1 MHLIVARKIK
11 PWFNRLMPI
20 TAKQTKNSNWGFE
33 VVQERLLRAS
43 GNKAPIYANVR
54 TDTDEVLGYSTDRY
68 GIVQNDDLLG
78 RAESA
83 FASRGIREWEGD
95 PNDKNEQD
103 RMDQAVANG
112 DKFWTRNVYATDNGA
127 KMRAVYDLQGPQFET
142 KVPQVGDIMGYR
154 LTVQNSFDRTLRVSF
169 ALGLMR
175 LVCTNGMQT
184 MQKDVDMVSKHSQKL
199 DLDSLITDDAL
210 DKALGFLAK
219 SGDVYGRLAATPLD
233 EEQGL
238 NVLANLT
245 KKKVMSEKVRER
257 VAQLWNNRGDL
268 LRSDNHDPNLY
279 NLYNAVTQ
287 HLTDEVEETRF
298 EYANRMSNQVLKAF
312 ERGAGSQAQFAK
324 LTKAIPVADQITVTE

>member
-1 MHLIVARKIK
+1 
-11 PWFNRLMPI
+11 MPI
-20 TAKQTKNSNWGFE
+20 TAKQTKNANWDFD

-43 GNKAPIYANVR
+43 GGKAPIYANVR

-83 FASRGIREWEGD
+83 FNSRGINYE
-95 PNDKNEQD
+95 
-103 RMDQAVANG
+103 
-112 DKFWTRNVYATDNGA
+112 RNVYATDNGA
-127 KMRAVYDLQGPQFET
+127 KMRAVYDLTGDQFRT

-199 DLDSLITDDAL
+199 DLDSLITDAAL
-210 DKALGFLAK
+210 DKALGFLSK
-219 SGDVYGRLAATPLD
+219 SGDVFGRLASTPLD
-233 EEQGL
+233 DELGL

-257 VAQLWNNRGDL
+257 VAGIWSNRSDL
-268 LRSDNHDPNLY
+268 LRSDNHDANLY

-298 EYANRMSNQVLKAF
+298 EYANRMSSQVLKAF
-312 ERGAGSQAQFAK
+312 ERSAGSQAQFAK
-324 LTKAIPVADQITVTE
+324 LTKAIPVVDSEVVVTE

>member
-1 MHLIVARKIK
+1 
-11 PWFNRLMPI
+11 MPI
-20 TAKQTKNSNWGFE
+20 TAKQTKNANWDFD

-43 GNKAPIYANVR
+43 GGKAPIYANVR

-83 FASRGIREWEGD
+83 FNSRGINYE
-95 PNDKNEQD
+95 
-103 RMDQAVANG
+103 
-112 DKFWTRNVYATDNGA
+112 RNVYATDNGA
-127 KMRAVYDLQGPQFET
+127 KMRAVYDLTGDQFQT

-199 DLDSLITDDAL
+199 DLDSLITDAAL

-219 SGDVYGRLAATPLD
+219 SGDVFGRLASTPLD
-233 EEQGL
+233 DELGL

-257 VAQLWNNRGDL
+257 VAGIWSNRSDL
-268 LRSDNHDPNLY
+268 LRSDNHDANLY
-279 NLYNAVTQ
+279 NLYHAVTQ

-312 ERGAGSQAQFAK
+312 ERSAGSQAQFAK
-324 LTKAIPVADQITVTE
+324 LTKAIPVVDSEVVVTE

>member
-1 MHLIVARKIK
+1 
-11 PWFNRLMPI
+11 MPI
-20 TAKQTKNSNWGFE
+20 TAKQTKNANWDFD

-43 GNKAPIYANVR
+43 GGKATIYANVR

-68 GIVQNDDLLG
+68 GIVQNDDLLS

-83 FASRGIREWEGD
+83 FNSRGINYE
-95 PNDKNEQD
+95 
-103 RMDQAVANG
+103 
-112 DKFWTRNVYATDNGA
+112 RNVYATDNGA
-127 KMRAVYDLQGPQFET
+127 KMRAVYDLTGDQFQT

-199 DLDSLITDDAL
+199 DLDSLITDAAL
-210 DKALGFLAK
+210 DKALGFLSK
-219 SGDVYGRLAATPLD
+219 SGDVFGRLASTPLD
-233 EEQGL
+233 DELGL

-257 VAQLWNNRGDL
+257 VAGIWSNRSDL
-268 LRSDNHDPNLY
+268 LRSDNHDANLY

-312 ERGAGSQAQFAK
+312 ERSAGSQAQFAK
-324 LTKAIPVADQITVTE
+324 LTKAIPVVDSEVVVTE

>member
-1 MHLIVARKIK
+1 MQLNVARKIK

-43 GNKAPIYANVR
+43 GNNAPIYANVR

-83 FASRGIREWEGD
+83 FNSSGINYE
-95 PNDKNEQD
+95 
-103 RMDQAVANG
+103 
-112 DKFWTRNVYATDNGA
+112 RNVYATDNGA
-127 KMRAVYDLQGPQFET
+127 KMRAVYDLTGDQFQT

-199 DLDSLITDDAL
+199 DLDSLITDAAL
-210 DKALGFLAK
+210 DKALWFLSK
-219 SGDVYGRLAATPLD
+219 SGDVFGRLASTPLD
-233 EEQGL
+233 DELGL

-257 VAQLWNNRGDL
+257 VAGIWSNRSDL
-268 LRSDNHDPNLY
+268 LRSDNHDANLY

-312 ERGAGSQAQFAK
+312 ERSAGSQAQFAK
-324 LTKAIPVADQITVTE
+324 LTKAIPVVDSEVVVTE

>member
-1 MHLIVARKIK
+1 
-11 PWFNRLMPI
+11 MPI
-20 TAKQTKNSNWGFE
+20 TAKQTKNSNWDFNVASE
-33 VVQERLLRAS
+33 QLLRQDGS
-43 GNKAPIYANVR
+43 KTPIFANVR
-54 TDTDEVLGYSTDRY
+54 TDTNEILGTSTERY
-68 GIVQNDDLLG
+68 GVVQNEDLLG

-83 FASRGIREWEGD
+83 FNSRGINYE
-95 PNDKNEQD
+95 
-103 RMDQAVANG
+103 
-112 DKFWTRNVYATDNGA
+112 RNVYATDNGA
-127 KMRAVYDLQGPQFET
+127 KMRAVYDLTGDQFQT

-199 DLDSLITDDAL
+199 DLDSLITDAAL
-210 DKALGFLAK
+210 DKALGFLSK
-219 SGDVYGRLAATPLD
+219 SGDVFGRLASTPLD
-233 EEQGL
+233 DELGL

-257 VAQLWNNRGDL
+257 VAGIWSNRSDL
-268 LRSDNHDPNLY
+268 LRSDNHDANLY

-298 EYANRMSNQVLKAF
+298 EYANRMSSQVLKAF
-312 ERGAGSQAQFAK
+312 ERSAGSQAQFAK
-324 LTKAIPVADQITVTE
+324 LTKAIPVVDSEVVVTE

>member
-1 MHLIVARKIK
+1 MQLNVARKIK

-43 GNKAPIYANVR
+43 GNNAPIYANVR

-83 FASRGIREWEGD
+83 FASRGITYD
-95 PNDKNEQD
+95 
-103 RMDQAVANG
+103 
-112 DKFWTRNVYATDNGA
+112 RNVYATDNGA

-257 VAQLWNNRGDL
+257 VAIIWNNRRDL
-268 LRSDNHDPNLY
+268 LDSNNHDANLY

-287 HLTDEVEETRF
+287 HLTREVEETRF

-312 ERGAGSQAQFAK
+312 ERGAGSQAQLAK

>member
-43 GNKAPIYANVR
+43 GNNAPIYANVR

-83 FASRGIREWEGD
+83 FASRGISYD
-95 PNDKNEQD
+95 
-103 RMDQAVANG
+103 
-112 DKFWTRNVYATDNGA
+112 RNVYATDNGA

-184 MQKDVDMVSKHSQKL
+184 MQKDVDMVSKHS
-199 DLDSLITDDAL
+199 
-210 DKALGFLAK
+210 
-219 SGDVYGRLAATPLD
+219 
-233 EEQGL
+233 
-238 NVLANLT
+238 
-245 KKKVMSEKVRER
+245 
-257 VAQLWNNRGDL
+257 
-268 LRSDNHDPNLY
+268 
-279 NLYNAVTQ
+279 
-287 HLTDEVEETRF
+287 
-298 EYANRMSNQVLKAF
+298 
-312 ERGAGSQAQFAK
+312 
-324 LTKAIPVADQITVTE
+324 TEARP

>member
-1 MHLIVARKIK
+1 
-11 PWFNRLMPI
+11 MPI
-20 TAKQTKNSNWGFE
+20 TAKQTKNSNWDFNVASE
-33 VVQERLLRAS
+33 QLLRQDGS
-43 GNKAPIYANVR
+43 KTPIFANVR
-54 TDTDEVLGYSTDRY
+54 TDTNEILGTSTERY
-68 GIVQNDDLLG
+68 GVVQNEDLLG

-83 FASRGIREWEGD
+83 FNSRGINYE
-95 PNDKNEQD
+95 
-103 RMDQAVANG
+103 
-112 DKFWTRNVYATDNGA
+112 RNVYATDNGA
-127 KMRAVYDLQGPQFET
+127 KMRAVYDLTGDQFRT

-199 DLDSLITDDAL
+199 DLVSLITDAAL
-210 DKALGFLAK
+210 DKALGFLSK
-219 SGDVYGRLAATPLD
+219 SGDVFGRLASTPLD
-233 EEQGL
+233 DELGL

-312 ERGAGSQAQFAK
+312 ERSAGSQAQFAK
-324 LTKAIPVADQITVTE
+324 LTKAIPVVDSEVVVTE

>member
-1 MHLIVARKIK
+1 MQLNVARKIK

-43 GNKAPIYANVR
+43 GNNAPIYANVR

-83 FASRGIREWEGD
+83 FASRGINFE
-95 PNDKNEQD
+95 
-103 RMDQAVANG
+103 
-112 DKFWTRNVYATDNGA
+112 RNVYATDNGA

>member
-1 MHLIVARKIK
+1 
-11 PWFNRLMPI
+11 MPI
-20 TAKQTKNSNWGFE
+20 TAKQTKNSNWDFNVASE
-33 VVQERLLRAS
+33 QLLRQDGS
-43 GNKAPIYANVR
+43 KTPIFANVR
-54 TDTDEVLGYSTDRY
+54 TDTNEILGTSTERY
-68 GIVQNDDLLG
+68 GVVQNEDLLG

-83 FASRGIREWEGD
+83 FNSRGINYE
-95 PNDKNEQD
+95 
-103 RMDQAVANG
+103 
-112 DKFWTRNVYATDNGA
+112 RNVYATDNGA
-127 KMRAVYDLQGPQFET
+127 KMRAVYDLTGDQFQT

-199 DLDSLITDDAL
+199 DLDSLITAAAL
-210 DKALGFLAK
+210 DKALGFLSK
-219 SGDVYGRLAATPLD
+219 SGDVFGRLASTPLD
-233 EEQGL
+233 DELGL

-257 VAQLWNNRGDL
+257 VAGIWSNRSDL
-268 LRSDNHDPNLY
+268 LRSDNHDANLY

-312 ERGAGSQAQFAK
+312 ERSAGSQAQFAK
-324 LTKAIPVADQITVTE
+324 LTKAIPVVDSEVVVTE

>member
-1 MHLIVARKIK
+1 
-11 PWFNRLMPI
+11 MPI

-43 GNKAPIYANVR
+43 GNNAPIYANVR

-83 FASRGIREWEGD
+83 FASRGITYD
-95 PNDKNEQD
+95 
-103 RMDQAVANG
+103 
-112 DKFWTRNVYATDNGA
+112 RNVYSTDNGA

-312 ERGAGSQAQFAK
+312 ERSAGSQAQFAK
-324 LTKAIPVADQITVTE
+324 LTKAIPVVDSEVVVTE

>member
-1 MHLIVARKIK
+1 
-11 PWFNRLMPI
+11 MPI

-43 GNKAPIYANVR
+43 GNNAPIYANVR

-83 FASRGIREWEGD
+83 FASRGINFE
-95 PNDKNEQD
+95 
-103 RMDQAVANG
+103 
-112 DKFWTRNVYATDNGA
+112 RNVYATDNGA

-312 ERGAGSQAQFAK
+312 ERSAGSQAQFAK

>member
-1 MHLIVARKIK
+1 
-11 PWFNRLMPI
+11 MPI
-20 TAKQTKNSNWGFE
+20 TAKQTKNANWDFD

-43 GNKAPIYANVR
+43 GGKAPIYANVR

-83 FASRGIREWEGD
+83 FNSRGINYE
-95 PNDKNEQD
+95 
-103 RMDQAVANG
+103 
-112 DKFWTRNVYATDNGA
+112 RNVYATDNGA
-127 KMRAVYDLQGPQFET
+127 KMRAVYDLTGDQFQT

-199 DLDSLITDDAL
+199 DLDSLITDAAL
-210 DKALGFLAK
+210 DKALGFLSK
-219 SGDVYGRLAATPLD
+219 SGDVFGRLASTPLD
-233 EEQGL
+233 D
-238 NVLANLT
+238 LANLT

-257 VAQLWNNRGDL
+257 VAGIWSNRSDL
-268 LRSDNHDPNLY
+268 LRSDNHDANLY

-312 ERGAGSQAQFAK
+312 ERSAGSQAQFAK
-324 LTKAIPVADQITVTE
+324 LTKAIPVVDSEVVVTE

>member
-1 MHLIVARKIK
+1 
-11 PWFNRLMPI
+11 MPI
-20 TAKQTKNSNWGFE
+20 TAKQTKNANWDFD

-43 GNKAPIYANVR
+43 GGKAPIYANVR

-83 FASRGIREWEGD
+83 FNSRGINYE
-95 PNDKNEQD
+95 
-103 RMDQAVANG
+103 
-112 DKFWTRNVYATDNGA
+112 RNVYATDNGA
-127 KMRAVYDLQGPQFET
+127 KMRAVYDLTGDQFQT

-199 DLDSLITDDAL
+199 DLDSLITDAAL
-210 DKALGFLAK
+210 DKALGCLSK
-219 SGDVYGRLAATPLD
+219 SGDVFGRLASTPLD
-233 EEQGL
+233 DELGL

-257 VAQLWNNRGDL
+257 VAGIWSNRSDL
-268 LRSDNHDPNLY
+268 LRSDNHDANLY

-312 ERGAGSQAQFAK
+312 ERSAGSQAQFAK
-324 LTKAIPVADQITVTE
+324 LTKAIPVVDSEVVVTE

>member
-1 MHLIVARKIK
+1 
-11 PWFNRLMPI
+11 MPI

-43 GNKAPIYANVR
+43 GNNAPIYANVR

-83 FASRGIREWEGD
+83 FASRGVNYE
-95 PNDKNEQD
+95 
-103 RMDQAVANG
+103 
-112 DKFWTRNVYATDNGA
+112 RNVYATDNGA
-127 KMRAVYDLQGPQFET
+127 KMRAVYDLPGDQFRT
-142 KVPQVGDIMGYR
+142 KVPKVGDIMGYR

>member
-1 MHLIVARKIK
+1 MQLNVARKIK

-43 GNKAPIYANVR
+43 GNNAPIYANVR

-83 FASRGIREWEGD
+83 FASRGITYD
-95 PNDKNEQD
+95 
-103 RMDQAVANG
+103 
-112 DKFWTRNVYATDNGA
+112 RNVYSTDNGA

>member
-43 GNKAPIYANVR
+43 GNNAPIYANVR

-83 FASRGIREWEGD
+83 FASRGINFE
-95 PNDKNEQD
+95 
-103 RMDQAVANG
+103 
-112 DKFWTRNVYATDNGA
+112 RNVYATDNGA

>member
-1 MHLIVARKIK
+1 
-11 PWFNRLMPI
+11 MPI
-20 TAKQTKNSNWGFE
+20 TAKQTKNSNWDFNVASE
-33 VVQERLLRAS
+33 QLLRQDGS
-43 GNKAPIYANVR
+43 KTPIFANVR
-54 TDTDEVLGYSTDRY
+54 TDTNEILGTSTERY
-68 GIVQNDDLLG
+68 GVVQNEDLLG

-83 FASRGIREWEGD
+83 FNSRGINYER
-95 PNDKNEQD
+95 K
-103 RMDQAVANG
+103 
-112 DKFWTRNVYATDNGA
+112 VYATDNGA
-127 KMRAVYDLQGPQFET
+127 KMRAVYDLTGDQFQT
-142 KVPQVGDIMGYR
+142 KVPQVGDFMGYR

-199 DLDSLITDDAL
+199 DLDSLITDAAL

-219 SGDVYGRLAATPLD
+219 SGDVFGQLASTPLD
-233 EEQGL
+233 DELGL

-257 VAQLWNNRGDL
+257 VAGIWSNRSDL
-268 LRSDNHDPNLY
+268 LRSDNHDANLY

-298 EYANRMSNQVLKAF
+298 EYANRMSSQVLKAF
-312 ERGAGSQAQFAK
+312 ERSVGSQAQFAK
-324 LTKAIPVADQITVTE
+324 LTKAIPVVDSEVVVTE

>member
-1 MHLIVARKIK
+1 
-11 PWFNRLMPI
+11 MPI
-20 TAKQTKNSNWGFE
+20 TAKQTKNANWDFD

-43 GNKAPIYANVR
+43 GGKAPIYANVR

-68 GIVQNDDLLG
+68 GIVQNDDLLS

-83 FASRGIREWEGD
+83 FNSRGINYE
-95 PNDKNEQD
+95 
-103 RMDQAVANG
+103 
-112 DKFWTRNVYATDNGA
+112 RNVSATDNGA
-127 KMRAVYDLQGPQFET
+127 KMRAVYDLTGDQFQT

-175 LVCTNGMQT
+175 LVCPNGMQT

-199 DLDSLITDDAL
+199 DLDSLITDAAL
-210 DKALGFLAK
+210 DKALGFLSK
-219 SGDVYGRLAATPLD
+219 SGDVFGRLASTPLD
-233 EEQGL
+233 DELGL

-257 VAQLWNNRGDL
+257 VAGIWSNRSDL
-268 LRSDNHDPNLY
+268 LRSDNHDA

-312 ERGAGSQAQFAK
+312 ERSAGSQAQFAK
-324 LTKAIPVADQITVTE
+324 LTKAIPVVDSEVVVTE

>member
-1 MHLIVARKIK
+1 
-11 PWFNRLMPI
+11 MPI
-20 TAKQTKNSNWGFE
+20 TAKQTKNANWNFD

-43 GNKAPIYANVR
+43 GGKAPIYANVR

-83 FASRGIREWEGD
+83 FASRGINYE
-95 PNDKNEQD
+95 
-103 RMDQAVANG
+103 
-112 DKFWTRNVYATDNGA
+112 RNVYATDNGA
-127 KMRAVYDLQGPQFET
+127 KMRAVYDLTGDQFQT

-184 MQKDVDMVSKHSQKL
+184 MQKDVDMVSKHSTKL
-199 DLDSLITDDAL
+199 DLANLITDDAL
-210 DKALGFLAK
+210 DKALSNLKDAGSVF
-219 SGDVYGRLAATPLD
+219 GRLASVSLD
-233 EEQGL
+233 DEQGL
-238 NVLANLT
+238 NVLQNLT

-268 LRSDNHDPNLY
+268 LRSDNTDPNLY

-287 HLTDEVEETRF
+287 HLTDEVEDTRF
-298 EYANRMSNQVLKAF
+298 EYANNISTKVLKAF
-312 ERGAGSQAQFAK
+312 DRATAPAQLAK
-324 LTKAIPVADQITVTE
+324 LTKAVPVNSEIVVTE

>member
-43 GNKAPIYANVR
+43 GNNAPIYANVR

-83 FASRGIREWEGD
+83 FASRGISYD
-95 PNDKNEQD
+95 
-103 RMDQAVANG
+103 
-112 DKFWTRNVYATDNGA
+112 RNVYATDNGA

-268 LRSDNHDPNLY
+268 LRSDNHDANLY

-312 ERGAGSQAQFAK
+312 ERSAGSQAQFAK

>member
-1 MHLIVARKIK
+1 MQLNVARKIK

-43 GNKAPIYANVR
+43 GNNAPIYANVR

-83 FASRGIREWEGD
+83 FASRGITYD
-95 PNDKNEQD
+95 
-103 RMDQAVANG
+103 
-112 DKFWTRNVYATDNGA
+112 RNVYSTDNGA

-312 ERGAGSQAQFAK
+312 ERSAGSQAQFAK

>member
-1 MHLIVARKIK
+1 MV
-11 PWFNRLMPI
+11 
-20 TAKQTKNSNWGFE
+20 S
-33 VVQERLLRAS
+33 ERLLRQDGS
-43 GNKAPIYANVR
+43 KTQVFANVR
-54 TDTDEVLGYSTDRY
+54 TDTNEILGTSTERY
-68 GIVQNDDLLG
+68 GVVQNADLLG
-78 RAESA
+78 RAEEA
-83 FASRGIREWEGD
+83 FASRGITSED
-95 PNDKNEQD
+95 Y
-103 RMDQAVANG
+103 
-112 DKFWTRNVYATDNGA
+112 TRNVYATDNGA
-127 KMRAVYDLQGPQFET
+127 KIRAVYDLKGDQFQT

-210 DKALGFLAK
+210 DKALSHLQN
-219 SGDVYGRLAATPLD
+219 SGDVFGRLAATPLD

-257 VAQLWNNRGDL
+257 IAIIWNNRSDL
-268 LRSDNHDPNLY
+268 LDSNNHDPNLY

-287 HLTDEVEETRF
+287 HLTREVEDTRF
-298 EYANRMSNQVLKAF
+298 EYANRMSSQVLKAF
-312 ERGAGSQAQFAK
+312 ERGVGSQAQLTK
-324 LTKAIPVADQITVTE
+324 LTKAIPVDSEIVVTE

>member
-1 MHLIVARKIK
+1 
-11 PWFNRLMPI
+11 MPI

-43 GNKAPIYANVR
+43 GNNAPIYANVR

-83 FASRGIREWEGD
+83 FASRGINYE
-95 PNDKNEQD
+95 
-103 RMDQAVANG
+103 
-112 DKFWTRNVYATDNGA
+112 RNVYATDNGA
-127 KMRAVYDLQGPQFET
+127 KMRAVYDLTGDQFRT
-142 KVPQVGDIMGYR
+142 KVPKVGDIMGYR

-199 DLDSLITDDAL
+199 DLDSLITDGAL
-210 DKALGFLAK
+210 DKALGFLSK
-219 SGDVYGRLAATPLD
+219 SGDVYGRLAATSLD

-268 LRSDNHDPNLY
+268 LRSDNHDANLY

-298 EYANRMSNQVLKAF
+298 EYASRMSNQVLKAF
-312 ERGAGSQAQFAK
+312 ERGAGSQAQFTK

>member
-1 MHLIVARKIK
+1 
-11 PWFNRLMPI
+11 MPI
-20 TAKQTKNSNWGFE
+20 TAKQTKNANWDFD

-43 GNKAPIYANVR
+43 GGKAPIYANVR

-83 FASRGIREWEGD
+83 FASRGINYE
-95 PNDKNEQD
+95 
-103 RMDQAVANG
+103 
-112 DKFWTRNVYATDNGA
+112 RNVYATDNGA
-127 KMRAVYDLQGPQFET
+127 KMRAVYDLTGDQFQT

-199 DLDSLITDDAL
+199 DLDSLITDAAL

-219 SGDVYGRLAATPLD
+219 SGDVFGQLAATPLD
-233 EEQGL
+233 DELGL

-257 VAQLWNNRGDL
+257 VAGIWSNRSDL
-268 LRSDNHDPNLY
+268 LRSDNHDANLY

-287 HLTDEVEETRF
+287 YLTDEVEETRF

-312 ERGAGSQAQFAK
+312 ERSAGSQAQFAK
-324 LTKAIPVADQITVTE
+324 LTKAIPVVDSEVVVTE

>member
-1 MHLIVARKIK
+1 MQLNVARKIK

-43 GNKAPIYANVR
+43 GNNAPIYANVR

-83 FASRGIREWEGD
+83 FASRGITYD
-95 PNDKNEQD
+95 
-103 RMDQAVANG
+103 
-112 DKFWTRNVYATDNGA
+112 RNVYATDNGA